1 MFSPIAYIV
10 PEKEAS
16 ELFFHSG
23 CSPRNDAAGLSEEQ
37 VFDIKKGHDASR
49 GCVSLSVC
57 PETGHRVNKK
67 IMAKLAGRRF
77 F

>member
-23 CSPRNDAAGLSEEQ
+23 CSPRDDAAGLSEEQ
-37 VFDIKKGHDASR
+37 AFDIKKYMMHQEDMF
-49 GCVSLSVC
+49 LFQSVQK
-57 PETGHRVNKK
+57 PVIG
-67 IMAKLAGRRF
+67 
-77 F
+77 

>member
-23 CSPRNDAAGLSEEQ
+23 CSPQNDVAGLSEEQ
-37 VFDIKKGHDASR
+37 VFDIKKYMMHQEGMF
-49 GCVSLSVC
+49 LFQSVQK
-57 PETGHRVNKK
+57 PVIG
-67 IMAKLAGRRF
+67 
-77 F
+77 